1 MKFLSDAWAIFKT
14 ELTLFQ
20 RFPKLRLSAIGV
32 IVIPAVYALTYL
44 SSVRDPAA
52 HTGELK
58 AAVVNLDQGLIYR
71 GQDVNIGKDIA
82 KSIKEKRTFNF
93 VDVKD
98 VNEAK
103 LAVRQGKL
111 SFALI
116 IPYDFSANAVPGLEE
131 AGGRLVMYASEGN
144 NYNAAN
150 LAKRFASELG
160 HQVNIN
166 LNEKRWSLVLTT
178 ATGSVDKLT
187 QLRTGAFTLNEGAK
201 KLTAVVVKAGTGS
214 EALAKGADGLN
225 SGVQQLTDG
234 MKQLGGGLRSMDAQ
248 RPQPQ
253 DLAALKGGAAELVI
267 GQAALGQGLQELH
280 TNTGKLAAG
289 SAKLYEETKG
299 IPLVGGRIAE
309 SVDQLTD
316 GAKQLGEG
324 LQSAK
329 NGQSQLV
336 EGTQKLQASVGKLAE
351 GVAVMGGGVHTA
363 ASKLPPDAKLDELAT
378 GSRSLAGSAQDLKK
392 GLVQLQTGV
401 KELSSGLNL
410 LYTSLPASID
420 TPDGS
425 ARGLADSV
433 EPALEMVASVPNNG
447 AGFAPNFLATSL
459 WLGAVMTAFIFH
471 LRRLPL
477 MAVSASNPAKLLG
490 KVGILGS
497 IVVAQ
502 AMVILLMS
510 LFLLDLPVVK
520 LLPYTLTLVTTSLT
534 FLFIILALTRAFGD
548 TGKAAALMLM
558 VLQLSSAG
566 GVLPV
571 ELSGGIYQTVSP
583 YLPFTWVI
591 KTLRASLFGA
601 FDGDWFQPWLII
613 AMIGSISGLSAMFIG
628 NWKYVTQDEHR
639 PAMDV

>member
-58 AAVVNLDQGLIYR
+58 AAVVNLDQGLVYR

-93 VDVKD
+93 VELKD
-98 VNEAK
+98 AEEAK

-201 KLTAVVVKAGTGS
+201 KLTAGVVKAGTGS
-214 EALAKGADGLN
+214 QALAKGADGLN

-280 TNTGKLAAG
+280 TNTGK
-289 SAKLYEETKG
+289 
-299 IPLVGGRIAE
+299 R
-309 SVDQLTD
+309 
-316 GAKQLGEG
+316 
-324 LQSAK
+324 
-329 NGQSQLV
+329 
-336 EGTQKLQASVGKLAE
+336 
-351 GVAVMGGGVHTA
+351 
-363 ASKLPPDAKLDELAT
+363 
-378 GSRSLAGSAQDLKK
+378 
-392 GLVQLQTGV
+392 
-401 KELSSGLNL
+401 
-410 LYTSLPASID
+410 
-420 TPDGS
+420 
-425 ARGLADSV
+425 
-433 EPALEMVASVPNNG
+433 
-447 AGFAPNFLATSL
+447 
-459 WLGAVMTAFIFH
+459 
-471 LRRLPL
+471 
-477 MAVSASNPAKLLG
+477 
-490 KVGILGS
+490 
-497 IVVAQ
+497 
-502 AMVILLMS
+502 
-510 LFLLDLPVVK
+510 
-520 LLPYTLTLVTTSLT
+520 
-534 FLFIILALTRAFGD
+534 
-548 TGKAAALMLM
+548 
-558 VLQLSSAG
+558 
-566 GVLPV
+566 
-571 ELSGGIYQTVSP
+571 
-583 YLPFTWVI
+583 
-591 KTLRASLFGA
+591 
-601 FDGDWFQPWLII
+601 
-613 AMIGSISGLSAMFIG
+613 
-628 NWKYVTQDEHR
+628 
-639 PAMDV
+639 